1 MASQSDRWRTDATSA
16 VRTRNIRSIVGIT
29 RWRCSVMILLNPEGS
44 SPQGVL
50 PLAPRPGTLKGKTI
64 GLLSNSKLNADA
76 VLSEIGELLAQRYDV
91 KAIVHH
97 AKSNFSL
104 PAPDATMQDLISQ
117 CDIVLAGVG
126 D

>member
-1 MASQSDRWRTDATSA
+1 
-16 VRTRNIRSIVGIT
+16 
-29 RWRCSVMILLNPEGS
+29 MILLNPEGS

-50 PLAPRPGTLKGKTI
+50 PLAARPGTLKGKTI

-76 VLSEIGELLAQRYDV
+76 VLTEIGELLAQRYDV
-91 KAIVHH
+91 TAIVHR

-104 PAPDATMQDLISQ
+104 PAPETTMQELISQ
-117 CDIVLAGVG
+117 CDVVLAGVG